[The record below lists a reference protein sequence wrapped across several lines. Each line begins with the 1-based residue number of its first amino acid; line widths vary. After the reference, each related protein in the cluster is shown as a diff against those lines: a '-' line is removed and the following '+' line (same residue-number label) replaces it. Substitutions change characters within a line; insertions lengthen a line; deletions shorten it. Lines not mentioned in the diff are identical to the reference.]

1 MARSLFQD
9 VLSKSLERDQEWE
22 MLELAIVWAIS
33 RFGIVTDNAEPN

>member
-22 MLELAIVWAIS
+22 MLELAIVWGIS
-33 RFGIVTDNAEPN
+33 RFGIAIDNAEPN